1 MLAPNRSKIAR
12 KGDYRFLEI
21 NPVAGSLG
29 AEISGVDLGSI
40 TDEVFEEIYSAFLE
54 FQAVI
59 FRNQTLNSDQYLA
72 FARRWGGI
80 TLYPYMKGLPA
91 HPEILEILKTEDDGY
106 AFGNVWHTD
115 GSNYAVPPKATML
128 YAVELPPSGGDT
140 MFANMYDAYETLSP
154 ALQALLGDLKAL
166 NAGEKKLAF
175 TSEIKSM
182 TPKESGDMQVSA
194 VHPVVRT
201 HPDTGRKALFLGHR
215 VAHFAGMTA
224 AESAPL
230 VTYLRNHAI
239 RPEFTCRLRWR
250 VGSLAIWD
258 NRCTQHYA
266 VDDYVGHRRRMHR
279 ITIEGEEAP
288 Y

>member
-1 MLAPNRSKIAR
+1 MVTPLRSKRAR
-12 KGDYRFLEI
+12 SDDYRFLDVS
-21 NPVAGSLG
+21 PVAGSLG
-29 AEISGVDLGSI
+29 AEVLGVDLGSI
-40 TDEVFEEIYSAFLE
+40 GDEVFDEIYRAFVE
-54 FQAVI
+54 YQALI
-59 FRNQTLNSDQYLA
+59 FRDQSMTADQYLA

-80 TLYPYMKGLPA
+80 TLYPYMKGLPT
-91 HPEILEILKTEDDGY
+91 HPEILEILKTENDGY

-128 YAVELPPSGGDT
+128 YAMELPQAGGDT

-154 ALQALLGDLKAL
+154 ALQALLGKLKAL
-166 NAGEKKLAF
+166 NAGEGKLAS
-175 TSEIKSM
+175 TSEIGSM
-182 TPKESGDMQVSA
+182 TSKDAGDMQVNA

-215 VAHFAGMTA
+215 ATHFDGMTP
-224 AESAPL
+224 AESGPL
-230 VTYLRNHAI
+230 IAYLRNHSI
-239 RPEFTCRLRWR
+239 RPEFTCRFRWQ

-258 NRCTQHYA
+258 NRSTQHYA

-279 ITIEGEEAP
+279 ITIEGEESP

>member
-1 MLAPNRSKIAR
+1 MVTPIRSNSA
-12 KGDYRFLEI
+12 GGNGYDFLDI
-21 NPVAGSLG
+21 SPISGSLG
-29 AEISGVDLGSI
+29 AEVSGVDLASI
-40 TDEVFEEIYSAFLE
+40 TDAVFDEIYRAFLE
-54 FQAVI
+54 FQTLI
-59 FRNQTLNSDQYLA
+59 FRDQELTADQYLG

-80 TLYPYMKGLPA
+80 ALYPYMKGLPT
-91 HPEILEILKTEDDGY
+91 HPEILEILKTENDGY

-128 YAVELPPSGGDT
+128 YAMELPPTGGDT
-140 MFANMYDAYETLSP
+140 MFANMYDAYEALSP
-154 ALQALLGDLKAL
+154 AMQALVGKLKAV

-182 TPKESGDMQVSA
+182 TPKESGDFQVNA

-201 HPDTGRKALFLGHR
+201 HPDTDRKALFVGHR
-215 VAHFAGMTA
+215 VAHFDGMTA
-224 AESAPL
+224 AESVSLIA
-230 VTYLRNHAI
+230 YLRKHAI
-239 RPEFTCRLRWR
+239 RPEFTCRFRWQ